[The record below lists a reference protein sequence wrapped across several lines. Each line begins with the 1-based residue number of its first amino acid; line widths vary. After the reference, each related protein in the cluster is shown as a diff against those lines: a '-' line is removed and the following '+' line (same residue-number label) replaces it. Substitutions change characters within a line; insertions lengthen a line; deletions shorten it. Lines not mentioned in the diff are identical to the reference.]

1 MSSGEFAL
9 IISTLLT
16 LSYASVSDL
25 KFREVREYVWIPA
38 AVITISINFLTGNYN
53 LLELFF
59 ASIPA
64 VLVLVLSL
72 LDMMG
77 GADFLALLLITLAH
91 PTVHPKPVT
100 YLTLIY
106 SLVIP
111 VLLVLKNFVLSLKNL
126 NHYKSVRCVSGSKS
140 LLLILGRPMRVGDF
154 LKSKFTYL
162 LTIPSEHGTD
172 SFECRKSF
180 TMDDVYEEKLKNSI
194 GELVKKGL
202 LKLDDLVWV
211 TPGLP
216 QVVFYLF
223 GYVAALVTPDY
234 LIRLIIPLA

>member
-1 MSSGEFAL
+1 MDFMELAP

-16 LSYASVSDL
+16 LSYASASDL

-38 AVITISINFLTGNYN
+38 AVVAVSANSLTGNYN
-53 LLELFF
+53 LLELSL

-64 VLVLVLSL
+64 VLVLILAL

-91 PTVHPKPVT
+91 PTVYPKPVT

-106 SLVIP
+106 SLIIP
-111 VLLVLKNFVLSLKNL
+111 VLLVLTNFMLGLKNL
-126 NHYKSVRCVSGSKS
+126 NRYKSVKCVNGSKS
-140 LLLILGRPMRVGDF
+140 SLMIFGRPMRVSDF
-154 LKSKFTYL
+154 LNSRFTYL
-162 LTIPSEHGTD
+162 LTIPSELDTTL
-172 SFECRKSF
+172 FECRKSF
-180 TMDDVYEEKLKNSI
+180 TMDDVYEEKLKNSVR
-194 GELVKKGL
+194 ELVEKGL
-202 LKLDDLVWV
+202 LNPNDLVWV

-216 QVVFYLF
+216 QIVFYLL
-223 GYVAALVTPDY
+223 GYVAALITPDY